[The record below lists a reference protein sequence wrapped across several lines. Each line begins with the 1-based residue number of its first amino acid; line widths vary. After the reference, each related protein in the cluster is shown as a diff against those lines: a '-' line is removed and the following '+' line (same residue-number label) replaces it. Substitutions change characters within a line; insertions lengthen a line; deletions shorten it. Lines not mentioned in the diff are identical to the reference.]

1 MTDELKAPA
10 PLAFIDVEA
19 TSLDPA
25 LGEVWEVAAVIRPGD
40 RPTFKGMTKHRWLL
54 PASLQGADP
63 IALDVGGFHQRH
75 PRGNAFDRETVLDIV
90 EAGQP
95 YPTHLHDFAREF
107 ARLTHG
113 CHLVGA
119 VVSFDEKRL
128 ERILRSQNV
137 MPSWHYHI
145 QCVETLAV
153 GWLRGQGKPAPDLP
167 WNSRELS
174 AAIGVEMPTDEE
186 RHTALGD
193 AKWAARIWSRIV
205 DGWEESREAAS

>member
-1 MTDELKAPA
+1 MTDETKAPA
-10 PLAFIDVEA
+10 PLAFIDVET
-19 TSLDPA
+19 TSLDPT

-63 IALDVGGFHQRH
+63 IALNVGGFHQRH
-75 PRGNAFDRETVLDIV
+75 PRGNAFDIETVADIV

-128 ERILRSQNV
+128 ERLLRSQNV
-137 MPSWHYHI
+137 MPSWHYHLI
-145 QCVETLAV
+145 DVEALAV
-153 GWLRGQGKPAPDLP
+153 GWLSRGAGYKVAEPP
-167 WNSRELS
+167 WKSDQITE
-174 AAIGVEMPTDEE
+174 AIGVKMPSKDE

-193 AKWAARIWSRIV
+193 ALWAMRLYDKVMGGA
-205 DGWEESREAAS
+205 G

>member
-1 MTDELKAPA
+1 MTDETKASA
-10 PLAFIDVEA
+10 PLAFIDVET

-25 LGEVWEVAAVIRPGD
+25 LGEVWEVAAVIRPGA

-54 PASLQGADP
+54 PVSLQGADP

-75 PRGNAFDRETVLDIV
+75 PRGNDFDLDEVMDIV
-90 EAGQP
+90 GAVRP
-95 YPTHLHDFAREF
+95 YPTPLPDFAREF
-107 ARLTHG
+107 AKLTHG

-145 QCVETLAV
+145 VDVEALAV
-153 GWLRGQGKPAPDLP
+153 GYLMGCDPGGDPASILPP

-193 AKWAARIWSRIV
+193 AKWAARIWSRIM
-205 DGWEESREAAS
+205 DGEP